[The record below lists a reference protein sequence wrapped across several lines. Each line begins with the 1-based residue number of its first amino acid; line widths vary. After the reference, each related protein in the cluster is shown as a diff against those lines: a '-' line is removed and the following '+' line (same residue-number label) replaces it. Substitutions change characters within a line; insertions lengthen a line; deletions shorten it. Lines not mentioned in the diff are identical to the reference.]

1 MHAVRPSARLP
12 AGLGFAEGDW
22 LHACRVAVGLLV
34 PGLALLFAGRPE
46 LIIFAAFGSFAGMY
60 GRAESRGLRLR
71 HQAQGGAILLTGV
84 AVGTLLSACHARPWV
99 LVVTEAGF
107 AFAGALVTNRLDLV
121 PRGPFFGIFALGA
134 IALVPADGAGLSICA
149 GTVLFCVLIGLTGPK
164 RVLGRS
170 AISPPGVTCGQEDCE
185 RGRRRSCA
193 VVHAARYVAAISA
206 AGFCG
211 LLLGVEHANW
221 AMASAAVPLAAVDA
235 RNRLHPGVRSVLHRS
250 AHRVLGTFAGLGVT
264 ALLLLPDFSETLL
277 ALSVIALLFPTELF
291 MSRHYGLALGFF
303 TPLIMVMTEL
313 ATPAE
318 PVPLLTDRV
327 LDTLIGLVAGIAAAV
342 LVRGPCR
349 DRPVNVEFRPT
360 ARP

>member
-1 MHAVRPSARLP
+1 LRTARPSARRS
-12 AGLGFAEGDW
+12 AGLGFADGDW

-46 LIIFAAFGSFAGMY
+46 LIIFAAFGSFTGMY
-60 GRAESRGLRLR
+60 GRAESRGLRIR
-71 HQAQGGAILLTGV
+71 HQSQGGAILLAGV
-84 AVGTLLSACHARPWV
+84 AIGTLLSACHARTWV

-107 AFAGALVTNRLDLV
+107 AFVGALVTNRLGLV

-134 IALVPADGAGLSICA
+134 IALVPADRAGLAICA

-164 RVLGRS
+164 RAFDRS
-170 AISPPGVTCGQEDCE
+170 SVSPPGMACGQEGCD
-185 RGRRRSCA
+185 RGCA
-193 VVHAARYVAAISA
+193 LVHAARYVVAISA

-221 AMASAAVPLAAVDA
+221 AMASAAVPLAAADV
-235 RNRLHPGVRSVLHRS
+235 RNRLHPGVHSVLHRS

-264 ALLLLPDFSETLL
+264 ALLLLPDLGETSL
-277 ALSVIALLFPTELF
+277 ALSVIVLLFPTELF

-303 TPLIMVMTEL
+303 TPLIMAMTEL

-318 PVPLLTDRV
+318 PLALLADRG
-327 LDTLIGLVAGIAAAV
+327 LDTLIGVAAGIGAAV
-342 LVRGPCR
+342 LVRGPCA
-349 DRPVNVEFRPT
+349 E
-360 ARP
+360 ARPIVRP